1 MVMADEDANS
11 LLVVVPNDQL
21 SLAIGRQGQNVRLAS
36 KLIGWRIDV
45 KSEQRYNNLSNE
57 GYQSL
62 LKLQGVDESL
72 ADQLLGKN
80 IFSTAVLAEKSV
92 EDLIVI
98 RSIDEEFAK
107 RLIEEAKTIPFVA
120 KETQPQDIAEAA
132 EEKDDMPVAG
142 TEVVDAVPVAT
153 MNEGEGAAEAENVD
167 NPKE

>member
-45 KSEQRYNNLSNE
+45 KSEQRYSNLSNA

-92 EDLIVI
+92 DDLTVI
-98 RSIDEEFAK
+98 RSISEEFAE
-107 RLIEEAKTIPFVA
+107 RLIEEAKTIPFAAPEV
-120 KETQPQDIAEAA
+120 QPQDIVEAT
-132 EEKDDMPVAG
+132 EKKDELPVAG
-142 TEVVDAVPVAT
+142 AVEADVVPTEKIDV
-153 MNEGEGAAEAENVD
+153 EGGEEADSIDTPE
-167 NPKE
+167 E